1 MSTFHGDDIDNLLR
15 PEYLE
20 NPCPAFQQLQVNDPV
35 HWNPRLNGWM
45 VSRYDDVFALL
56 QDSRL
61 SAVSP
66 FGYMFKRSLTEEE
79 QVAVS
84 FIRPYVEQSLLNM
97 DPPHQTRQRAILGK
111 AFTPRRLAQM
121 GERVQ
126 QFVDEIVDEVQPD
139 GKIELLHQF
148 AFPLL
153 FKVIFALLGIPPEVQ
168 PEASR
173 LFNEASS
180 LIVQVNSTPYPASEH
195 LLRFAENLRETEELI
210 RPFIEERRQQP
221 QEDVISLMV
230 EAEKQGEL
238 SEKEIFVLCSQL
250 VFAAHET
257 TANAICTGMY
267 SLLQNP
273 DQLERLQ
280 ANPDILPLAVEEL
293 LRYSAP
299 GQMRPRIALE
309 DMEIRGTR
317 VQKGQRMFLMLA
329 AANYD
334 EEHFTCPAALN
345 VERAKK
351 DRIMTFGHGIHYC
364 LGGALAR
371 LELRVIFPTLFHRLP
386 GLRLASPTVQW
397 RPNFLLRGLV
407 ALPLEFDPP
416 AVLVDRD
423 ETSKVGEGNKA
434 HKDAA

>member
-1 MSTFHGDDIDNLLR
+1 MSTYHNDDIDNLLR

-20 NPCPAFQQLQVNDPV
+20 NPCPVFHHLQANDPV
-35 HWNPRLNGWM
+35 HWNPHLNGWM
-45 VSRYDDVFALL
+45 ISRYDDVFALL
-56 QDSRL
+56 QDTRL

-66 FGYMFKRSLTEEE
+66 FGYMFKRPLSEEE
-79 QVAVS
+79 QASVD

-97 DPPHQTRQRAILGK
+97 DPPHQTRQRTILGR

-121 GERVQ
+121 RERVQ
-126 QFVDEIVDEVQPD
+126 EFVDEIVDELEPS
-139 GKIELLHQF
+139 GEIELLYQF

-153 FKVIFALLGIPPEVQ
+153 FKVIFALLGIPSEAQ
-168 PEASR
+168 AEASK

-180 LIVQVNSTPYPASEH
+180 LIIKVNSTPYPEREH
-195 LLRFAENLRETEELI
+195 LLRFAENLRVTEDVI
-210 RPFIEERRQQP
+210 RPFIEERRRQP

-230 EAEKQGEL
+230 EAEKRGEL

-257 TANAICTGMY
+257 TANAICSGML

-273 DQLERLQ
+273 DQLDRLLT
-280 ANPDILPLAVEEL
+280 NPDILPLAVEEL

-309 DMEIRGTR
+309 DMEIQGVRI
-317 VQKGQRMFLMLA
+317 QKGQRIFLMLA

-334 EEHFTCPAALN
+334 AAHFGCPEALN
-345 VERAKK
+345 VERPKK

-371 LELRVIFPTLFHRLP
+371 MELQVIFPTLFQRLP
-386 GLRLASPTVQW
+386 GLRLASPDVQW
-397 RPNFLLRGLV
+397 RPNFLLRGLS

-416 AVLVDRD
+416 ALA
-423 ETSKVGEGNKA
+423 EMQMKCA
-434 HKDAA
+434 